1 MLHGKF
7 LWYVGVAAIV
17 GAVTAAALAANAPS
31 GSGYRPANGEIEHE
45 VRVPNRHAASGSCG
59 VERWAVKTGMDADAR
74 LVHLDAPVLQTIA
87 GLAALAPPARPQAH
101 ARAQPTETTVYVLD
115 ATLIEYKLD
124 ADSDDQLILRDA
136 HGNTMIAEIP
146 DPACVKSNSPFSSR
160 IHNARAAFD
169 ARFTATTG
177 FKTANIPVRLTGVG
191 FFDYRRGQA
200 GVAPN
205 AIELHPVLDV
215 VFNPTAGSSSAGQ

>member
-1 MLHGKF
+1 MLPGKF
-7 LWYVGVAAIV
+7 LWHVGVAAIV

-31 GSGYRPANGEIEHE
+31 GYRPANGEIEHE
-45 VRVPNRHAASGSCG
+45 VRVPNRHATSGSCG
-59 VERWAVKTGMDADAR
+59 VERWAVKTGTDADAR
-74 LVHLDAPVLQTIA
+74 LVHLDAPVAQTIA
-87 GLAALAPPARPQAH
+87 GLAALAPPARPPAH
-101 ARAQPTETTVYVLD
+101 ARAADRDDGLVLD
-115 ATLIEYKLD
+115 ATLVAYKLD

-146 DPACVKSNSPFSSR
+146 DPACVKASSPFSSR
-160 IHNARAAFD
+160 IHNARAGFD
-169 ARFTATTG
+169 ARFTATTS

-191 FFDYRRGQA
+191 FFDYRRGQV

-215 VFNPTAGSSSAGQ
+215 IFNPSAGSGSAGQ